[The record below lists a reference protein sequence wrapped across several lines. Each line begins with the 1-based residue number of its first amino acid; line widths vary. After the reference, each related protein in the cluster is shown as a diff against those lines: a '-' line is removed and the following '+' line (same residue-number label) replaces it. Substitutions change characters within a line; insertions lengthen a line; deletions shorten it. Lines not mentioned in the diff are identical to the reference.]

1 MKHATWSRMIASV
14 FLLCGTAC
22 GTARGTAPNPG
33 LASQMTLQTL
43 DGSAMNAELSLPE
56 GNGPF
61 PVALLLPGGRGAA
74 EIGKVWPHHHRF
86 AAALGQRGIATLVLD
101 YHNGNR
107 VLVDLGVAIDVLKRN
122 PKLRPDRMVL
132 VGFSMGG
139 ANALRVAGSRSDIA
153 GLVMLFSPAEL
164 GTEAPGAR
172 QPIDFVG
179 SVSCPALILQGDRD
193 EITPAEQA
201 RKLSQAFTEHGKRAQ
216 LIVYP
221 GGGHGFTYVGAPV
234 GRCCNYDAAITASA
248 LESVAEFVRQ
258 P

>member
-1 MKHATWSRMIASV
+1 
-14 FLLCGTAC
+14 
-22 GTARGTAPNPG
+22 
-33 LASQMTLQTL
+33 
-43 DGSAMNAELSLPE
+43 
-56 GNGPF
+56 
-61 PVALLLPGGRGAA
+61 
-74 EIGKVWPHHHRF
+74 
-86 AAALGQRGIATLVLD
+86 
-101 YHNGNR
+101 
-107 VLVDLGVAIDVLKRN
+107 
-122 PKLRPDRMVL
+122 
-132 VGFSMGG
+132 
-139 ANALRVAGSRSDIA
+139 LRVAGSRSDIA